1 MPVQAPLTSDVDIDA
16 RVRALIARFGRL
28 DVDVQTLSDD
38 DRLNE
43 AGMTSHASVDLMLAL
58 EDAYGLHIVA
68 GNSLV
73 TVESAEAAMRAVADN
88 LGCPTVV

>member
-1 MPVQAPLTSDVDIDA
+1 MTMPVQALLTSDVDIDA

-58 EDAYGLHIVA
+58 EDVFGEIPETMLTR
-68 GNSLV
+68 S
-73 TVESAEAAMRAVADN
+73 TFESIGAIKTAMRSLIAA
-88 LGCPTVV
+88 